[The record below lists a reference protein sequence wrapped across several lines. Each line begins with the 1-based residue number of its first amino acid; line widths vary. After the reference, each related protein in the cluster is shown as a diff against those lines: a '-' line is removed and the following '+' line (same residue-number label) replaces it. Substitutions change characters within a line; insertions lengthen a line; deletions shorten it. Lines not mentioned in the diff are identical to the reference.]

1 MQVGFKLPFAS
12 LDADTLQPSPQASER
27 EAKAAEYVAGSTQTP
42 HARQS
47 LACHQ
52 HTNYPAPGA
61 PAGHPPPTAYS
72 HPHTSSPAPGAPAG
86 HPPRTAYPHPIAIA
100 IPTPKTSGARVQQN
114 MAQWN
119 LTINSMM
126 NEPSSDRNE
135 LQRVRSAL
143 GSGVLLDLTGKPEL
157 VRLPNTP
164 AVRRNPTLCKE
175 RVAYYMDIGALEALS
190 EKPELLQPLHVV
202 ERPGRKA
209 RMVLDLSRNLND
221 LIEYEAFHMQSI
233 RSLVK
238 LSSPGSYYGKMDLSD
253 CFLSFP
259 VHPDSRQYLAF
270 ELEGDHYQFKRLP
283 FGLCSSP
290 IWTERFL
297 SCIDFALRKAGV
309 THVRYCDDFCFMAS
323 SPVELTAMM
332 NTARSIFA
340 SHGLVEN
347 PDKTEGPAQSITFLG
362 LGIDSIS
369 QRLYVPSDKVEELLQ
384 LSGDMASRDTTRLR
398 HLQSLVGKFSFV
410 ASVLPGARP
419 FFRRLIDATRDKRG
433 GGQYRSRMTCKR
445 IYAHGRCSS
454 SNGMAKNGG

>member
-1 MQVGFKLPFAS
+1 
-12 LDADTLQPSPQASER
+12 
-27 EAKAAEYVAGSTQTP
+27 
-42 HARQS
+42 
-47 LACHQ
+47 
-52 HTNYPAPGA
+52 
-61 PAGHPPPTAYS
+61 
-72 HPHTSSPAPGAPAG
+72 
-86 HPPRTAYPHPIAIA
+86 
-100 IPTPKTSGARVQQN
+100 

-143 GSGVLLDLTGKPEL
+143 ESGVLLDLTGKPEL

-309 THVRYCDDFCFMAS
+309 THVRYCDDFCFVAS

-332 NTARSIFA
+332 NTARGVFA

-369 QRLYVPSDKVEELLQ
+369 QRLYVPSDKVEDCFSSPAIWPLGTLRASVICS
-384 LSGDMASRDTTRLR
+384 LWLASFHLWLRYSLARGPSSGDSSTQL
-398 HLQSLVGKFSFV
+398 
-410 ASVLPGARP
+410 
-419 FFRRLIDATRDKRG
+419 RDKRG
-433 GGQYRSRMTCKR
+433 SGQYQLRTTCKR